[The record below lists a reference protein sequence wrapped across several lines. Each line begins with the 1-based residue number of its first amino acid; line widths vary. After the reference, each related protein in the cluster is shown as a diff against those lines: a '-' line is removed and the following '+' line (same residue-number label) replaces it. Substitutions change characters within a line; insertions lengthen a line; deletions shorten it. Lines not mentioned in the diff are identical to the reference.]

1 MAFPV
6 VSDTKIG
13 IIALRCISLDANY
26 LQYAI
31 VGAGERPRAGGVAP
45 RATHFVV
52 SPGADVSGRDVL
64 FRDGYLEG
72 KLHACGR
79 VGQGAALLVVALL
92 GFCR

>member
-31 VGAGERPRAGGVAP
+31 VGEGERPRAGDTAP

-52 SPGADVSGRDVL
+52 SPGAYVFGREVL

-72 KLHACGR
+72 KLHALAEMVR
-79 VGQGAALLVVALL
+79 VRVFLS
-92 GFCR
+92 